1 MKLNKDER
9 TPIVDQCKTASLSI
23 IPDPKN
29 KEKKIAIKV
38 ACPRIDGE
46 FCSTYLF
53 PDKKWSTRKCPF
65 SQEEVTEEQERM
77 LNPLKASKRAAGK

>member
-1 MKLNKDER
+1 MKLDKSER
-9 TPIVDQCKTASLSI
+9 TPIVEQCKTASLLI

-29 KEKKIAIKV
+29 KEKNVAIKV

-53 PDKKWSTRKCPF
+53 PDKKWKSHKCPF
-65 SQEEVTEEQERM
+65 SQEEVIEEQERI
-77 LNPLKASKRAAGK
+77 LNPLKASKRASGK